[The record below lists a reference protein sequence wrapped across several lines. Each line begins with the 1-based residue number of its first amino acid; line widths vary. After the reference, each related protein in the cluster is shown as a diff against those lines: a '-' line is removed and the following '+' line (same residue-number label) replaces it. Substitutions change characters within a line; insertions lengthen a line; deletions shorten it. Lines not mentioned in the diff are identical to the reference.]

1 MTILERVRD
10 GRGAR
15 IDLEALADQARNRL
29 PDTDGIGIDTEA
41 ATDAAKDVVKDAA
54 DSARDRFDRVAELV
68 RDVAR
73 EASKA
78 GSDAHLDRRL
88 DEISER
94 VKSAVPTTTIG
105 GVIMRLERELPD
117 TDKDRYDR
125 AFERGRVRT
134 RTIYLGVGAAVGIG
148 AGIVAAE
155 LLDPQRGKARREAI
169 ARLKDDVARRAAK
182 GAKVASERAQDAVQQ
197 ARAAA
202 EQRGIVKPEG
212 AGASATAKGDMV
224 PVMAVGDRP
233 VTDPSSTVLEPL
245 PGLEGGGLERRP
257 TAIDASSVADATGN
271 RDVITSSHG

>member
-15 IDLEALADQARNRL
+15 IDLDELVVKARKQL
-29 PDTDGIGIDTEA
+29 PDTDGIDIDTEGA
-41 ATDAAKDVVKDAA
+41 KDAAKDVAKDVA
-54 DSARDRFDRVAELV
+54 DTARDRFDRVAELV
-68 RDVAR
+68 RDVTR
-73 EASKA
+73 EAAKA
-78 GSDAHLDRRL
+78 GSDAHLDKRL

-94 VKSAVPTTTIG
+94 VKSAVPTTTIR

-134 RTIYLGVGAAVGIG
+134 RTVYLGVGVAVGIG
-148 AGIVAAE
+148 AGIVAAV
-155 LLDPQRGKARREAI
+155 LLDPQRREAI
-169 ARLKDDVARRAAK
+169 TRLKDNVARQAAK
-182 GAKVASERAQDAVQQ
+182 GAKVASERANEAVRQ

-202 EQRGIVKPEG
+202 EQRGIVKSDDAGSG
-212 AGASATAKGDMV
+212 AAASAKGDMV

-245 PGLEGGGLERRP
+245 PGHEGGDLERQP
-257 TAIDASSVADATGN
+257 TAIDALTTADATGN
-271 RDVITSSHG
+271 REVITSSHG